1 MYGERKK
8 AQPRGPLWVGTERSC
23 SSLETVP
30 SIPELGGGGGQ
41 DFVCSPRDF
50 FRPLKVISTRVE
62 LGANSSP
69 RER

>member
-30 SIPELGGGGGQ
+30 SIPELGGGG
-41 DFVCSPRDF
+41 VR
-50 FRPLKVISTRVE
+50 ISSVH
-62 LGANSSP
+62 LGTFSGH
-69 RER
+69 

>member
-30 SIPELGGGGGQ
+30 SIPELGGGGVSG
-41 DFVCSPRDF
+41 
-50 FRPLKVISTRVE
+50 FRLFTSGLFPATESY
-62 LGANSSP
+62 
-69 RER
+69 